1 MNFPL
6 NHLAKLASL
15 AVIASLAACSS
26 NPSTPGA
33 GNIGNDAEVHQDTA
47 PGVGSLNNKGGVE
60 VMPADAQR
68 NGVNGGNLNG
78 ASDMNGMQMVDVD
91 NLQESIIYF
100 GYDQYQLDDQATE
113 IAKYHADILLQ
124 NPKQAVILNG
134 HTDERGTPEYNLALG
149 EKRAKAVAQAL
160 MLFGVAEAR
169 INVVSFGE
177 ESPQIAESNENAWAK
192 NRRVEIVIQ

>member
-1 MNFPL
+1 MNSPL
-6 NHLAKLASL
+6 NHLAKLASF

-33 GNIGNDAEVHQDTA
+33 GNIGNDAEVYQDTA
-47 PGVGSLNNKGGVE
+47 PGVGSLNHKGGVE

-78 ASDMNGMQMVDVD
+78 AGDLNGMQMVDVD

-124 NPKQAVILNG
+124 NPKQTVTLNG